1 MKPKNQSRRNF
12 VRTAAYVA
20 PAILTLTVLPAHQA
34 VGSARYQESRP
45 HPTSS
50 TPLSGK

>member
-20 PAILTLTVLPAHQA
+20 PAILTLSVLPAHQA
-34 VGSARYQESRP
+34 VGSVRPQIQAPTGNGGINPGAR
-45 HPTSS
+45 
-50 TPLSGK
+50 